1 MKFLIPA
8 LVLSA
13 CLPAAF
19 SQEQIIP
26 KPAEITVFHGKPA
39 QLTPASAIITATQDK
54 AFLNRA
60 RQLQQMLGE
69 GTGLPLPLKTPGE
82 APENAACIIIKK
94 DPALAAKGEEAYSI
108 QSSPRGII
116 LSAAHA
122 KGIFYAGQSLIQMM
136 PVIFHDR
143 KADKSAVQWNISG
156 APLEIRTKGKKIP
169 DWNIYNGSAGPL
181 PYSIPA
187 GREIKTSEEDIMLI
201 PYGCTTL
208 RIAEFPILGKYV
220 IK

>member
-94 DPALAAKGEEAYSI
+94 DPALAAKGRKPTPSNPPPGESFF
-108 QSSPRGII
+108 QPP
-116 LSAAHA
+116 
-122 KGIFYAGQSLIQMM
+122 M
-136 PVIFHDR
+136 P
-143 KADKSAVQWNISG
+143 KAFFT
-156 APLEIRTKGKKIP
+156 PGK
-169 DWNIYNGSAGPL
+169 A
-181 PYSIPA
+181 
-187 GREIKTSEEDIMLI
+187 
-201 PYGCTTL
+201 
-208 RIAEFPILGKYV
+208 
-220 IK
+220 

>member
-69 GTGLPLPLKTPGE
+69 GTGLPLPLKTVSYTHLRAHE
-82 APENAACIIIKK
+82 TRHDLVCRLLLEKK
-94 DPALAAKGEEAYSI
+94 
-108 QSSPRGII
+108 
-116 LSAAHA
+116 
-122 KGIFYAGQSLIQMM
+122 
-136 PVIFHDR
+136 
-143 KADKSAVQWNISG
+143 
-156 APLEIRTKGKKIP
+156 KKEYK
-169 DWNIYNGSAGPL
+169 N
-181 PYSIPA
+181 
-187 GREIKTSEEDIMLI
+187 
-201 PYGCTTL
+201 
-208 RIAEFPILGKYV
+208 
-220 IK
+220 